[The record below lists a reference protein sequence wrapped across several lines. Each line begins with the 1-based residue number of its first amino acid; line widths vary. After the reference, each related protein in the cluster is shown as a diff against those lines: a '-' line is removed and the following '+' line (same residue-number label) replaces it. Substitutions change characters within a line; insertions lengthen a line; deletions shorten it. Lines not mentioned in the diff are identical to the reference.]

1 MVARRIRANPK
12 AKARSGS
19 TMTPHKRRGLTLFG
33 EPPLLPGESTADFY
47 QLYDRIWEAV
57 KPADTVEEMLL
68 FDVACLEWEVLRW
81 RRLKLSLV
89 RSHAFAALQQFLSS
103 KLDYD
108 LYSKL
113 FEAELANILENNLPD
128 DGADDPAGLVH
139 ACALNDEPAV
149 ARVNQIL
156 DAAGL
161 HLDSILDR
169 AKRRKAGE
177 LVQAYFSGE
186 PNAADLVG
194 ELLETAGRRIDQFLA
209 EALDENLE
217 YVEHVDRLANIAE
230 SRRNDSLLGIER
242 RQIVFG
248 QTLRQRVQQIEAS
261 ELKVV
266 ATTPAKGK
274 KAA

>member
-1 MVARRIRANPK
+1 MVARRVRANPK

-33 EPPLLPGESTADFY
+33 EPPLLPGENIADFH

-89 RSHAFAALQQFLSS
+89 RSHAFAALQKLLSS
-103 KLDYD
+103 KFDYD
-108 LYSKL
+108 LYSEL
-113 FEAELANILENNLPD
+113 FEADLANILENNLPD
-128 DGADDPAGLVH
+128 DGADDPVGLAH
-139 ACALNDEPAV
+139 ASALNDEHAV
-149 ARVNQIL
+149 ARINQIL
-156 DAAGL
+156 NAAGL
-161 HLDSILDR
+161 HLDPILDR
-169 AKRRKAGE
+169 AKRRKASE

-186 PNAADLVG
+186 PNATDLVS

-230 SRRNDSLLGIER
+230 SRRNDSLHGIER

-274 KAA
+274 EAA